1 MNKDGFT
8 NSDRIS
14 PKVRKK
20 LAKHLQGRFDEDSIG
35 RFLISVSETID
46 TMQKTAETRSTNSE
60 IKTHLE
66 KLETTI
72 RRLNNDLSWMDERT
86 SNTIAVHF
94 NTLLQSSDW
103 DTKDLKH
110 LRQGQ
115 PSFKEWLDQSLEDFR
130 IMDIVFH
137 YAHSKIEA
145 NNDHQGNATK
155 REFVEKIV
163 RIYMREFGVKP
174 VAEQWFI
181 KLMSDLG
188 KIAGIK
194 IGKGVAHK
202 TINNHE

>member
-1 MNKDGFT
+1 MLNDGLT
-8 NSDRIS
+8 NSGPFS

-20 LAKHLQGRFDEDSIG
+20 LTKHLQERFAGDSIS
-35 RFLISVSETID
+35 RFLISASNIID

-60 IKTHLE
+60 IKKHLE
-66 KLETTI
+66 RLETTI

-86 SNTIAVHF
+86 FNTIAVHF
-94 NTLLQSSDW
+94 DALLQSSDW

-137 YAHSKIEA
+137 YAHSKIEVS
-145 NNDHQGNATK
+145 NDQPEIATK
-155 REFVEKIV
+155 REFIEKIV
-163 RIYMREFGVKP
+163 RIYIHEFGVKP

-194 IGKGVAHK
+194 IGKGAAHK
-202 TINNHE
+202 AINNHE

>member
-1 MNKDGFT
+1 
-8 NSDRIS
+8 
-14 PKVRKK
+14 
-20 LAKHLQGRFDEDSIG
+20 
-35 RFLISVSETID
+35 
-46 TMQKTAETRSTNSE
+46 MQKTAETRSTNSE

-66 KLETTI
+66 QLETTI

-86 SNTIAVHF
+86 FNTIAVHF
-94 NTLLQSSDW
+94 DTLLQSSDW

-115 PSFKEWLDQSLEDFR
+115 PGFKEWLDQSLEDLR

-137 YAHSKIEA
+137 YAHSKIEVSK
-145 NNDHQGNATK
+145 DQQENATK
-155 REFVEKIV
+155 REFIEKIV
-163 RIYMREFGVKP
+163 RIYIHEFGVKP

-194 IGKGVAHK
+194 IGKGAAHK
-202 TINNHE
+202 AINNHD